1 MREQCKGCLYFCDTP
16 MLIGPHCHHIKSAI
30 VPGWWEVHPDGEC
43 PEYTD
48 KEKWVENVTE
58 LLKNIGTQI
67 EK

>member
-16 MLIGPHCHHIKSAI
+16 MLIGLHCHHIKSAI

-43 PEYTD
+43 SEYTD

-58 LLKNIGTQI
+58 LLKNIGPQI
-67 EK
+67 EE